1 LHDMGIEPFLL
12 SSSILGVLAQ
22 RLVRQLC
29 DDCKE
34 AHTAT
39 QQELKLLNMD
49 ISKAPTIYRAKG
61 CEKCNYQGYSGR
73 TGLYDLLVVNEEI
86 RQAIH
91 NSESEAIIEKLAR
104 QHSPSIRSNGRALV
118 LAGKTTAAEVLRVT
132 RED

>member
-1 LHDMGIEPFLL
+1 MESAD
-12 SSSILGVLAQ
+12 
-22 RLVRQLC
+22 
-29 DDCKE
+29 
-34 AHTAT
+34 
-39 QQELKLLNMD
+39 
-49 ISKAPTIYRAKG
+49 APAIFRAKG

-73 TGLYDLLVVNEEI
+73 TGLYDLLIVNEEI

-91 NSESEAIIEKLAR
+91 NSESESVIEKMAR

>member
-1 LHDMGIEPFLL
+1 MGIEPFLL

-34 AHTAT
+34 EHTAT
-39 QQELKLLNMD
+39 KQELKLLDMKGAD
-49 ISKAPTIYRAKG
+49 APSIYREKG

-73 TGLYDLLVVNEEI
+73 TGLYDLLIVNEEI

-91 NSESEAIIEKLAR
+91 NSESESVIEKLAR
-104 QHSPSIRSNGRALV
+104 QHSPSIRSNGRDLI
-118 LAGKTTAAEVLRVT
+118 LAGKTTAAE
-132 RED
+132 